1 MTEQVT
7 ALAYNNERV
16 VFANDRDYGILD
28 LETKEETQLMMY
40 NLEVC
45 VENCCC
51 VTYLFLFL
59 FFAGRGAG
67 QIQGHH
73 CAAADPSPQRGG
85 ISYGTNRL

>member
-51 VTYLFLFL
+51 VTYLFLFI
-59 FFAGRGAG
+59 FCRPRCRANPR
-67 QIQGHH
+67 
-73 CAAADPSPQRGG
+73 SPLCSR
-85 ISYGTNRL
+85 